1 VRIEEAVPRD
11 HQISFPPFRLDTA
24 NEQLWCDDR
33 EISLRPKAFEVLL
46 YLAEHPGQLVT
57 KSALLD
63 AIWAGISVGD
73 SMPATCVAELRRAL
87 RDDAR
92 TPRFIETVHRRGYRF
107 IARMTTTAATP
118 EATTRK
124 RLQRPQI
131 PKPIMVGREME
142 LAQLQNWYSQVV
154 EGRRLVLFVA
164 GEAGIGKTTFVEAF
178 LDSIAQDGVAR
189 VGRGQCVEQYG
200 SGEPYMPVLEALSRL
215 SRESEGEQVI
225 EVLNQFAPTWLA
237 QMPELLTREERL
249 RLQSEMLSVT
259 QQRMLREM
267 TQGLEALAAETP
279 LVLLL
284 EDLHWCDFSTLELIS
299 AIARRSEPARIL
311 IVGTYRPVEI
321 LATDHPLRT
330 MKQEL
335 ELHRYCRELRLQLL
349 SQQNVVDYLARRL
362 VNNGSRQF
370 STLAPVIHAR
380 TDGNPLFMS
389 NMVDYL
395 LLDAGLLTNSPAAS
409 EAEWAETLRTHRLDA
424 LRGIR
429 QMIERNLERLKPD
442 EQAVLESASVAGA
455 EFSAATVAAALGRPQ
470 NEVEAC
476 CMRLSR
482 REQFVS
488 ELGPVAWPDG
498 TVATGFRFHHT
509 LYQEVLYGRL
519 SIGHQVDLH
528 RLIAMREE
536 AGYGERA
543 GEVATELAYHYGRA
557 NDKSKA
563 IQYLGLAAQRASK
576 RGATLEAKGTYEK
589 AFNLLNAL
597 PESPDRDLLELE
609 LRQSLVS
616 FLQVTQGWAASNT
629 RKAGE
634 RIAALAQKTGSLVQV
649 SNALARQSFDAWMAG
664 NLSDAAKLADEAL
677 ELAVRDGRPRV
688 LANRYM
694 LQLTVRHQR
703 GDLIGVEEDF
713 RRGSAFF
720 EDTSFKNDRGG
731 AYLAA
736 FGWASWN
743 AWALGRP
750 AIARERCATMMAGVN
765 HSVPHHVGFSG
776 IYAAVLHDYLGEYE
790 HSEKLAHDVVEL
802 CERSELP
809 HHTAQARCVL
819 GLARMRLGR
828 AVDGVKQIREGIDRL
843 LQIGSRGITSPYLAY
858 LATAQLTASQPG
870 DAFETIEEALQ
881 VNPEEL
887 AYRPEM
893 FRLRGEIRLSLKR
906 IDLAETDFRDAIAL
920 AQRMKANAWQLRATT
935 SLARLLAK
943 QGRRD
948 EAHTKLAEIYNFFTE
963 GFETADLKEA
973 KALLDEIS
981 TPLPP
986 TRRSR

>member
-1 VRIEEAVPRD
+1 
-11 HQISFPPFRLDTA
+11 
-24 NEQLWCDDR
+24 
-33 EISLRPKAFEVLL
+33 
-46 YLAEHPGQLVT
+46 VT
-57 KSALLD
+57 KAMLLD
-63 AIWAGISVGD
+63 AVWPGVAVSD
-73 SMPATCVAELRRAL
+73 SMPATCVTELRRAL

-107 IARMTTTAATP
+107 IAQVTTTAAAP

-124 RLQRPQI
+124 PLQRPQI
-131 PKPIMVGREME
+131 PKPIMVGRETE
-142 LAQLQNWYSQVV
+142 LARLQSWHSQVL

-178 LDSIAQDGVAR
+178 LDSIAQDGIAR

-215 SRESEGEQVI
+215 SRESEGAQVI

-237 QMPELLTREERL
+237 QMPELLTREERV
-249 RLQSEMLSVT
+249 RLQSEMLGVT

-267 TQGLEALAAETP
+267 TQALEALAAETP

-284 EDLHWCDFSTLELIS
+284 EDLHWSDFSTLELIS

-311 IVGTYRPVEI
+311 IIGTYRPVEI

-349 SQQNVVDYLARRL
+349 SEQNVVDYLARRIAG
-362 VNNGSRQF
+362 NGSRQF
-370 STLAPVIHAR
+370 GTLAPVIHAR

-395 LLDAGLLTNSPAAS
+395 LLDAGLLTSSPEVS

-498 TVATGFRFHHT
+498 TVATGFRFHHA

-536 AGYGERA
+536 VGYGDRA
-543 GEVATELAYHYGRA
+543 GEVATELAHHYRRA

-563 IQYLGLAAQRASK
+563 VKYFQLAGQRAIT
-576 RGATLEAKGTYEK
+576 RAAMIEAERHFTDALE
-589 AFNLLNAL
+589 LLNEL
-597 PESPDRDLLELE
+597 PESVERDRRELD
-609 LRQSLVS
+609 
-616 FLQVTQGWAASNT
+616 LQVAVGAALIPVKGWAAAATGRAYTRARELCDRLGDSPELFPALFGMYAMYLVRGDVRNANALSEELMRRADNT
-629 RKAGE
+629 EDSALKLYA
-634 RIAALAQKTGSLVQV
+634 RIAAGVAAYFVGDFSRALEHLEMGISIYDQERHRTLSL
-649 SNALARQSFDAWMAG
+649 SYGFDAGVWC
-664 NLSDAAKLADEAL
+664 LCYSAATHWHLGFPERALKRSNEAL
-677 ELAVRDGRPRV
+677 ILA
-688 LANRYM
+688 
-694 LQLTVRHQR
+694 
-703 GDLIGVEEDF
+703 
-713 RRGSAFF
+713 
-720 EDTSFKNDRGG
+720 
-731 AYLAA
+731 
-736 FGWASWN
+736 
-743 AWALGRP
+743 
-750 AIARERCATMMAGVN
+750 
-765 HSVPHHVGFSG
+765 
-776 IYAAVLHDYLGEYE
+776 
-790 HSEKLAHDVVEL
+790 EKLAHPL
-802 CERSELP
+802 FL
-809 HHTAQARCVL
+809 AQAELWASIL
-819 GLARMRLGR
+819 GLFRREPSVVLQTTTSLTKRSTEHGITDWLDWANCLRGWATATHGNQDEGIAQLRESVLALETKGAGVWRPFFLSLLAETCVETNRVDDGLR
-828 AVDGVKQIREGIDRL
+828 AVTE
-843 LQIGSRGITSPYLAY
+843 A
-858 LATAQLTASQPG
+858 LTAADKHEEREH
-870 DAFETIEEALQ
+870 DAEIH
-881 VNPEEL
+881 
-887 AYRPEM
+887 
-893 FRLRGEIRLSLKR
+893 RLRGELLLRQ
-906 IDLAETDFRDAIAL
+906 IDSNAAEAQRCFEHSIEL
-920 AQRMKANAWQLRATT
+920 AQKQGAKSFELRAAT

-943 QGRRD
+943 QGLRD
-948 EAHTKLAEIYNFFTE
+948 EARSKLTKIYEWFTE
-963 GFETADLKEA
+963 GFDTADLKEA
-973 KALLDEIS
+973 KSLLDKLTNES
-981 TPLPP
+981 GAVRLTNTPQKSRRQMP
-986 TRRSR
+986 TGQ